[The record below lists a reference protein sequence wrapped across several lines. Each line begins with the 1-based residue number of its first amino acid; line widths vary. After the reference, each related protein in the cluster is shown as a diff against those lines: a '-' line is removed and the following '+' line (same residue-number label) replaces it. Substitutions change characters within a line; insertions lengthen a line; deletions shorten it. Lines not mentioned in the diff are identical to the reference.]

1 MSLWSCPDRVAIL
14 DTRLPSHRVL
24 ILNTRWAISKE
35 RKVAPKRAQIRPDL
49 LHPHGYPPRAS
60 KRHTARSW
68 GHTRELADILSVSY
82 VGESVPGKYPFTIRR
97 KKDRFGE
104 VFPQKL
110 IIYLRILDILSLN
123 SHRKSKS
130 TPLWK
135 LIYNLFTE
143 INDPSSN
150 RTKKWQNI
158 PLAMK
163 GLHFVYRNQYPSSN
177 RTKKRR
183 FSTLETKGLHFVY
196 RIQHI
201 SHLIRYKIA
210 KISGMK
216 LKINAKK
223 G

>member
-1 MSLWSCPDRVAIL
+1 MSLWSCPDRVDILSTRWPPYCVAIL
-14 DTRLPSHRVL
+14 DTRLPPHRVL
-24 ILNTRWAISKE
+24 ILITRWAFSKE
-35 RKVAPKRAQIRPDL
+35 RKVAPKRAQICPDL

-60 KRHTARSW
+60 KRHTGRSW

-82 VGESVPGKYPFTIRR
+82 VGESVPGKYSLTIRR
-97 KKDRFGE
+97 KNDRFGE

-177 RTKKRR
+177 RIKNSR
-183 FSTLETKGLHFVY
+183 FEGCSTENL
-196 RIQHI
+196 
-201 SHLIRYKIA
+201 
-210 KISGMK
+210 
-216 LKINAKK
+216 
-223 G
+223 